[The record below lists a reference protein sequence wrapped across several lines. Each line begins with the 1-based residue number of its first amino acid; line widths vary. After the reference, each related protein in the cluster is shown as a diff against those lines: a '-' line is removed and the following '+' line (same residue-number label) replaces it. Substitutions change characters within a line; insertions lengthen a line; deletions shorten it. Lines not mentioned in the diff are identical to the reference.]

1 ELRLGHAGEVFG
13 RGAEAADAGVRVVPA
28 RQQLRGGGPAT
39 VLQLLQQFGVLG
51 RLPGWVGGDAGQQV
65 AGGQGGRG
73 GQPLPQPDRLVHGDP
88 VVLGCGGQ
96 AAGDEGADAVGGASP
111 AEPWASS
118 AVTGCSPRTRA
129 QASTA
134 ARSTPTAVSRSAR
147 PTTRHSRAA
156 VSSVTRSR
164 AASAS
169 PARTRESSSSSG
181 SSEAGTPGAGQVSRL
196 ASRRSGQ
203 SGHSAAD
210 HGSSTA
216 SSTSSGPP
224 SRRSS

>member
-13 RGAEAADAGVRVVPA
+13 RGAEAADAGVRVVPV

-96 AAGDEGADAVGGASP
+96 AAGDEGADAVGGGQPGGAVGEQRGDGVC
-111 AEPWASS
+111 AEGAGAGVDGG
-118 AVTGCSPRTRA
+118 AVHADGGEPVGQAHDPPQPGRGLVGDAQPGGVGLSGEDPGEQLLVGVVGGGGAGRGAGEPVGVAPVGPVGPLRRRPRVVHG
-129 QASTA
+129 QQ
-134 ARSTPTAVSRSAR
+134 
-147 PTTRHSRAA
+147 HLQRAA
-156 VSSVTRSR
+156 V
-164 AASAS
+164 A
-169 PARTRESSSSSG
+169 
-181 SSEAGTPGAGQVSRL
+181 
-196 ASRRSGQ
+196 
-203 SGHSAAD
+203 
-210 HGSSTA
+210 
-216 SSTSSGPP
+216 
-224 SRRSS
+224 